1 MAFNGC
7 RTKKEEP
14 IDDDRKLLCTE
25 PGCGQR
31 WTIDLGR
38 PLCSYHQWKDDKPF
52 VYAQYTDFGQKY
64 FGDPKGWAK
73 RIVDKHEM
81 GLPVAKIALEFARE
95 ALR

>member
-1 MAFNGC
+1 
-7 RTKKEEP
+7 
-14 IDDDRKLLCTE
+14 
-25 PGCGQR
+25 
-31 WTIDLGR
+31 
-38 PLCSYHQWKDDKPF
+38 